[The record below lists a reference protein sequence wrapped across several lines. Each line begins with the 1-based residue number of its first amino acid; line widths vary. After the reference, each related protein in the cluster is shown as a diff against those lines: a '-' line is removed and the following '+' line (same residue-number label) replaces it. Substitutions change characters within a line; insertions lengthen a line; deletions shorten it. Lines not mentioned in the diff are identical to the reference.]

1 MIVSHP
7 FPPEA
12 RKISVDPG
20 AWCSIYE
27 AQWLI
32 WMSQKTTGSI
42 LEIGTHYGGTTR
54 NLARANPDKIIY
66 TVDWVTDT
74 PTMREEQRATD
85 MPTLENVGKLAQ
97 GIPNVIQILQN
108 SWDFDYAGKDIG
120 FVFIDGD
127 HSYEGVRAD
136 TELALKSYRDE
147 PRPLTIVWHDC
158 DLGDQPGWEG
168 IPRYIKELAEQ
179 GMTIGAVEWTC
190 LALLRLS

>member
-85 MPTLENVGKLAQ
+85 MPTLENVGNSHKESRTSSRFSRTRGTLTTPERTSGSCSSMRPQLRRRQGRHRTRHQIIPGRTQTIDHRLARLRPRRSAGMGRDSEVHQ
-97 GIPNVIQILQN
+97 GT
-108 SWDFDYAGKDIG
+108 
-120 FVFIDGD
+120 
-127 HSYEGVRAD
+127 R
-136 TELALKSYRDE
+136 
-147 PRPLTIVWHDC
+147 
-158 DLGDQPGWEG
+158 
-168 IPRYIKELAEQ
+168 
-179 GMTIGAVEWTC
+179 
-190 LALLRLS
+190 